1 MAESPAVRR
10 LRRSAVERYTAAV
23 VAARWWVL
31 VAVALATTAATLF
44 LPSLTAV
51 GGGLAGLLGG
61 SSAAVQ
67 AQVDAVKRFGLPL
80 LSPTAVVQRDPGG
93 LDPYLS
99 ADSLLAAAEVVQDTV
114 VPGGGV
120 PGGSPDDLLLA
131 YPVLNTPLLFP
142 GAAEQGTTVVT
153 YLFIDPTVG
162 IAGQGA
168 ITREYAAGLEIPDG
182 GLVGSTGT
190 FLAQAAQNEIIAES
204 LPLVELATLAAIA
217 LIVGLN
223 FGSVLAPVVT
233 LITAGVGYLV
243 TDRMIGLFGELTD
256 LAVPSQLQPLVV
268 ALLLGITTDY
278 TIFFLSGVSA
288 QYEQGRHGRAAV
300 RAGMAVYL
308 PIVLVAGITVAAGV
322 SALLVAESPLFR
334 AFGPG
339 LAITVLVGLA
349 VSVTMV
355 PALLAILGRAAFW
368 PSRPGA
374 GTDPGRAQAAPSRGP
389 GRYLRLVG
397 RRWVAA
403 SVTGVMVALLVAAAL
418 PLADLRSGV
427 APVAAL
433 PPENPVRVAAEAAA
447 AGFAPGI
454 LGPTEVILSAP
465 GIATER
471 AALDA
476 LGSALE
482 RTPGVSAVLGPG
494 DQPLQRELG
503 LFLAPGGDAARIL
516 LVFDSD
522 PLGATA
528 INRLAELRDRMPA
541 LLAAAGLAGAEVAY
555 AGDTAVGLPLVET
568 ASGDLGRVAVAVL
581 LVDLLLLV
589 VFLRAVVAP
598 LYLLATSVLAVG
610 AALGLTT
617 WIFQAP
623 LDQDGL
629 IFYVPF
635 AAGVLLIS
643 LGSDYNIFSVGYVW
657 EEARRRPLREA
668 LAVAVPRS
676 TRAITAAGLTL
687 AASFGFIALIP
698 IATFRQLALALALGV
713 LIDAFVVR
721 PLLVPALISLFGR
734 FSGWPGRRL
743 AGPAGG
749 TPGGEP
755 ERPVRA
761 PAPAAPLTAGRRA
774 NPPLVR
780 RGRPRARGWDIPS
793 ALRWNI
799 PRALRWNIP
808 RALPWAI
815 VAAGL
820 LVAVRAV
827 RRRARRARVV
837 RLGRV
842 HQPGP

>member
-1 MAESPAVRR
+1 MRR
-10 LRRSAVERYTAAV
+10 LRRSVAERYTAAV

-31 VAVALATTAATLF
+31 VAVALLTAGATLF

-67 AQVDAVKRFGLPL
+67 AQVDAVERFGLPL

-93 LDPYLS
+93 LDPYLL
-99 ADSLLAAAEVVQDTV
+99 ADSLLAAAEVVQDTAV
-114 VPGGGV
+114 QGGG
-120 PGGSPDDLLLA
+120 PDDDLLLA

-142 GAAEQGTTVVT
+142 GAAEQGTTIVT
-153 YLFIDPTVG
+153 YLFIDPAVG

-168 ITREYAAGLEIPDG
+168 ITREYAEGLEVPEG

-278 TIFFLSGVSA
+278 TIFFLSGVTA
-288 QYEQGRHGRAAV
+288 EYEQGRSGRAAV
-300 RAGMAVYL
+300 CRGMAVYL

-355 PALLAILGRAAFW
+355 PALLAILGGAAFW
-368 PSRPGA
+368 PSRPGS
-374 GTDPGRAQAAPSRGP
+374 GTRPGRAQAALSRPVVP
-389 GRYLRLVG
+389 GRYLRLIG

-403 SVTGVMVALLVAAAL
+403 SATGVLVALLVAAAL

-433 PPENPVRVAAEAAA
+433 PAENPVRVAAEAAA

-465 GIATER
+465 GITAER
-471 AALDA
+471 AELEA
-476 LGSALE
+476 LGTALG
-482 RTPGVSAVLGPG
+482 RTPGVAAVLGPG

-528 INRLAELRDRMPA
+528 INHLAELRDRMPA

-617 WIFQAP
+617 WIFQVP

-743 AGPAGG
+743 AGPAAG
-749 TPGGEP
+749 TPDGEP

-761 PAPAAPLTAGRRA
+761 PTPVAAAPPAAGRPARRA
-774 NPPLVR
+774 DPPAPR
-780 RGRPRARGWDIPS
+780 RERPRAPGRDIPPALRCTIPP
-793 ALRWNI
+793 ALRW
-799 PRALRWNIP
+799 
-808 RALPWAI
+808 AI
-815 VAAGL
+815 AAAGL
-820 LVAVRAV
+820 LVAVQV
-827 RRRARRARVV
+827 IRR
-837 RLGRV
+837 
-842 HQPGP
+842 QPRS